1 MSNYMPYKG
10 TDFNLED
17 KVAVITGAAGLLG
30 QVFVKSLLTAGA
42 EVIAVDIKLDNLKI
56 EGKFLSKLH
65 LHIVD
70 ITDEKLVDRF
80 INDITE
86 KIDKIDILI
95 NSAAIDPKFD
105 KESNKDSFTTFSQ
118 YPLEQ
123 WNQSIDVNLTGTFI
137 ITRAVCRVMEK
148 TGKGSIINLGSNYGL
163 VGPDQR
169 IYKKKGEELQS
180 YKPVIYSVCKA
191 AVDGFTKY
199 LASYYSDTKIRV
211 NTLTPAGIYNN
222 QDDEFV
228 ENYANRTILRR
239 MSDRKEYA
247 GAILF
252 LASDASSYMT
262 GANLVID
269 GGWTAL

>member
-1 MSNYMPYKG
+1 MPYKG
-10 TDFNLED
+10 TDFDLEN

-30 QVFVKSLLTAGA
+30 QVFVKSLLSAGA
-42 EVIAVDIKLDNLKI
+42 EVVAVDINLDKLKVED
-56 EGKFLSKLH
+56 KFLSKLH

-70 ITDEKLVDRF
+70 ITDEKFVDRF
-80 INDITE
+80 INNITE

-105 KESNKDSFTTFSQ
+105 KESNKDGFTTFVQ

-123 WNQSIDVNLTGTFI
+123 WNQSIDVNLTGIFI

-148 TGKGSIINLGSNYGL
+148 RGQGSIINLGSNYGL

-169 IYKKKGEELQS
+169 IYKKKGEALQP

-191 AVDGFTKY
+191 AIDGFTKY

-211 NTLTPAGIYNN
+211 NTLTPAGIHNN
-222 QDDEFV
+222 QNDEFV
-228 ENYANRTILRR
+228 ENYADRTILRR
-239 MSDRKEYA
+239 MSDKKEYA